1 MDKFLGYTLLFLV
14 VALVCYYL
22 FKPYFEAE
30 ADVTRTDET
39 YTDCAET
46 SNEEPI
52 LSADSCSVAE
62 IGQCEELTK
71 TTTIEDVIDSE
82 DSEAVIVITT
92 KPTTS
97 PTPKAKVEQE
107 TASKNADVTKPKTE
121 TESKVEVVTPQK
133 REKSATSEPSR
144 TTTSTRQR
152 QQSERETYTD
162 FVYDDASV
170 YNNATINDLDF
181 I

>member
-14 VALVCYYL
+14 VVLVCYYL

-30 ADVTRTDET
+30 GDVTRTDEV

-71 TTTIEDVIDSE
+71 TTTIEEEI
-82 DSEAVIVITT
+82 DSEAVIVIAA

-107 TASKNADVTKPKTE
+107 TASKNADAAKPKTE

-133 REKSATSEPSR
+133 RQKSATSEPSR

>member
-14 VALVCYYL
+14 VVLVCYYL

-30 ADVTRTDET
+30 ADVTHTDEV

-71 TTTIEDVIDSE
+71 TSMIEEEIDSE
-82 DSEAVIVITT
+82 VVIVIAA

-107 TASKNADVTKPKTE
+107 AASKNADVTKPETE

-133 REKSATSEPSR
+133 RQKSATSEPSR